1 MNISEAIKIGDNI
14 LKKSGIKSSKL
25 DSELLMSQVF
35 QKKREDVI
43 LNCDLKLSNK
53 KIILYNNLIE
63 QRKKKTNC
71 IYNW

>member
-1 MNISEAIKIGDNI
+1 MNIFEA
-14 LKKSGIKSSKL
+14 LKKGGNTLKKKGIKSYKL

-63 QRKKKTNC
+63 QRKKKKRNIPC
-71 IYNW
+71 K